1 MGQYATQ
8 EDLDLTINTATRIP
22 VCIVLDASASMDR
35 ITDDLSNVAPT
46 RQEFIDGKMWDIY
59 DGDYNTLMKQAIM
72 GINKLY
78 DVIRN
83 NEMAAA
89 SCEIAIVAF
98 ADHTKVLED
107 FQTIDAK
114 GEFVDPGRGE
124 NTNLGAAVKEAL
136 TLLNNRKNKYKEY
149 GTEYYQPWL
158 FLLTDGEPTDVAATQ
173 EAQRMCRELE
183 DNKKLTV
190 FSCALGQDVNT
201 EELQKFTKRRVLSI
215 RDDKIEEFFEWLG
228 RSVSIVA
235 ETNKDET
242 DHVQLDPGF
251 DQWMI

>member
-1 MGQYATQ
+1 
-8 EDLDLTINTATRIP
+8 
-22 VCIVLDASASMDR
+22 
-35 ITDDLSNVAPT
+35 
-46 RQEFIDGKMWDIY
+46 
-59 DGDYNTLMKQAIM
+59 
-72 GINKLY
+72 
-78 DVIRN
+78 
-83 NEMAAA
+83 
-89 SCEIAIVAF
+89 
-98 ADHTKVLED
+98 
-107 FQTIDAK
+107 
-114 GEFVDPGRGE
+114 
-124 NTNLGAAVKEAL
+124 
-136 TLLNNRKNKYKEY
+136 
-149 GTEYYQPWL
+149 
-158 FLLTDGEPTDVAATQ
+158 
-173 EAQRMCRELE
+173 MCRELE